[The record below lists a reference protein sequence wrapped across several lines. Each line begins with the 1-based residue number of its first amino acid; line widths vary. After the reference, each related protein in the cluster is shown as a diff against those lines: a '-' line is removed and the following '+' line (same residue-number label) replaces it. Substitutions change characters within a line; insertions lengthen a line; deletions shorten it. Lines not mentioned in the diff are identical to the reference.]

1 MLHDALRLIRVCH
14 DYSID
19 KTALLTGI
27 DASDIANIECGELD
41 ISEVMID
48 KYAAGF
54 EMSKNDIMFFSEA
67 QMPGE
72 TKLSR
77 FARGQFTGGA
87 LRFLNWINT
96 NKKGER

>member
-1 MLHDALRLIRVCH
+1 MLHEALRLIRVYH

-19 KTALLTGI
+19 KTSRLTGI
-27 DASDIANIECGELD
+27 DPSDIANIECGKLD
-41 ISEVMID
+41 ISEVMLE

-54 EMSKNDIMFFSEA
+54 KMSKSDIMLFSEA

-77 FARGQFTGGA
+77 FARGQFTGGV
-87 LRFLNWINT
+87 LRILSWINT
-96 NKKGER
+96 SKKGE

>member
-1 MLHDALRLIRVCH
+1 MLHDALRLIRVYH

-19 KTALLTGI
+19 KTSRLTGI
-27 DASDIANIECGELD
+27 DPSDIANIECGKLD
-41 ISEVMID
+41 ISEVMIQ

-54 EMSKNDIMFFSEA
+54 KMSKSDIMFFSEA

-77 FARGQFTGGA
+77 FARGQFTGNV
-87 LRFLNWINT
+87 LRILSWINT
-96 NKKGER
+96 NKKGE